1 MFHLDSWVHL
11 NKDVLALVWT
21 HSVHEELDR
30 SCVLVT
36 ELLSEV
42 HCIFVELLTQGFI
55 NVWSRSNFDYFLVSA
70 LDGAVAFK

>member
-1 MFHLDSWVHL
+1 MLHLDSWVHL

-21 HSVHEELDR
+21 HSVHQELDR
-30 SCVLVT
+30 SRVLIA

-55 NVWSRSNFDYFLVSA
+55 NVWSRSYLDYFLVSA